1 MKKNSGITLIA
12 LVITIII
19 LLILAGIN
27 IATLTSNNRILTQTA
42 KAKNETIISKEKEQI
57 ELAYISA
64 TIKKSEDNVSSDEL
78 QKELIQSIGSNK
90 TLTTSNGDETLTV
103 FFIDTEHFYIVNKGQ
118 ASKITIIDESD
129 IKEAEL
135 SNVNILVSN
144 LTRNSVTVYTDK
156 KINDAQKYVYYYKS
170 SESSNY
176 IYGGESNSYNEQ
188 VTISGLNSKN
198 IYKIVVVAMDKNEKI
213 INKSQ
218 NIPTIITY
226 EKAEVDQIYDENRT
240 YIDSNGLTANIP
252 SGAKVSNQSTSD
264 ISSGLVLNLK
274 GSEFVWIPVSVAIAS
289 NKEDAQTTKA
299 MATLDDDGNYTGI
312 FYSFNDDGTSI
323 ILNSNNKE
331 PAYLEVDA
339 DYLYIINNILG
350 TSYSSITDWENI
362 LINDYNE
369 MIKSVNKYGGF
380 YIGRYETSV
389 TDEEIAAS
397 VKNAIATK
405 AQGVTI
411 NRNDNKDL
419 KWYGLYALQKAY
431 ASDVDIKSISSSMI
445 WGSQWDAVLNLALT
459 TDEAYK
465 VYTDVNGNTNIS
477 SGSTGIN
484 SNDVIMNIYD
494 MQGNYIDITLERTL
508 ATFRT
513 SRGNTASGSAP
524 MSSRAGRWPHSSE
537 QGNPLATITSRI
549 TLYIN

>member
-19 LLILAGIN
+19 LLILAGIS

-156 KINDAQKYVYYYKS
+156 EINDAQKYVYYYKS

-176 IYGGESNSYNEQ
+176 IYGGESNLYNEQ

-198 IYKIVVVAMDKNEKI
+198 TYKIIVVAMDKNEKI

-252 SGAKVSNQSTSD
+252 SGAKVSDQSTSD

-350 TSYSSITDWENI
+350 TSYSSITEWENI

-411 NRNDNKDL
+411 NRNDNEDL
-419 KWYGLYALQKAY
+419 KWYGLYSLQKAY
-431 ASDVDIKSISSSMI
+431 SSDVDIKSISSSMI

-465 VYTDVNGNTNIS
+465 VYTDVNGNIDV

-494 MQGNYIDITLERTL
+494 MQGNYIDITLER
-508 ATFRT
+508 AQGTFRT